1 MVTIGDI
8 AKEANV
14 SKTTVSR
21 VLNNSRL
28 VDANT
33 RQKIVELIEKYN
45 YMPSTTARN
54 LSKRESSTIG
64 VIIPEIDNPFFG
76 EMLRGIMD
84 TMEQVGLTVMCFNS
98 GDKKEKDMKALA
110 ILRQNGIKGLI
121 YTPAVDYSG
130 NEEQSMLKKW
140 IQSLDVPVVVVDRE
154 LEFLQNADGVFFDNE
169 LAAYEATEA
178 LIQSGHKKIAII
190 NARLD
195 RILARERQRG
205 YERALKEYNIK
216 MRDEYIFLGDYTE
229 SQAYQLS
236 IQCLDLKERPTAVL
250 TCNNNTTM
258 GFFRA
263 KKEKGIKDSEIVC
276 IGFDNIKA
284 LEFFDINYNYIERSV
299 YSMGKKAA
307 DLLLQRIKDPDQ
319 PKIKY
324 IIEPKLVIKH
334 I

>member
-1 MVTIGDI
+1 MTTIGDI
-8 AKEANV
+8 AKEAKV

-21 VLNNSRL
+21 VINNSNL
-28 VDANT
+28 VDDNT
-33 RQKIVELIEKYN
+33 RQRIMELIERYN
-45 YMPSTTARN
+45 YVPSTIARN

-84 TMEQVGLTVMCFNS
+84 TMEQAGLTVMCFNS
-98 GDKKEKDMKALA
+98 GDKKEKDGKALA

-121 YTPAVDYSG
+121 YTPAIDYSG
-130 NEEQSMLKKW
+130 DEEQSMLKKW
-140 IQSLDVPVVVVDRE
+140 LQALDAPVVVVDRE

-169 LAAYEATEA
+169 LAAYKATEA
-178 LIQSGHKKIAII
+178 LIESGHRKIAII

-195 RILARERQRG
+195 RVLARERQRG
-205 YERALKEYNIK
+205 YERALKEHNIELK
-216 MRDEYIFLGDYTE
+216 EKYIFLGDYTE
-229 SQAYQLS
+229 KKAYQLS
-236 IQCLDLKERPTAVL
+236 RQCLALDERPTAVL

-263 KKEKGIKDSEIVC
+263 KKEKGIGEGEIAC
-276 IGFDNIKA
+276 IGFDKIRA
-284 LEFFDINYNYIERSV
+284 LEFFDINFNYIERSV

-307 DLLLQRIKDPDQ
+307 ELLLQRIQNPDQ
-319 PKIKY
+319 PRTKY